1 MREEQKRGER
11 GDGGG
16 MARGHG
22 GEQKPQ
28 RPAGGAKRSAKR
40 GLTEGPGAPEV
51 AECRRVGWK
60 QKAVRGCP
68 VLGTGTRRE
77 ATRTF

>member
-22 GEQKPQ
+22 GKQKAQ

-40 GLTEGPGAPEV
+40 DLTESPGAPEV
-51 AECRRVGWK
+51 TECRRVEWE
-60 QKAVRGCP
+60 QKAFRGCQ

-77 ATRTF
+77 AARTF